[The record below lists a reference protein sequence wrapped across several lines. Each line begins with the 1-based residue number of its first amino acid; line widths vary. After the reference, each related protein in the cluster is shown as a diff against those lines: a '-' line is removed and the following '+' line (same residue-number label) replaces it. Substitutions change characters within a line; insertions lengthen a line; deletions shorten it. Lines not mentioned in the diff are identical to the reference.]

1 MSNLRELTN
10 AELDL
15 VSGGAILALR
25 WTDFDSVAKTL
36 RIERALEK
44 ASDGVT
50 VKPPKTERG
59 RRTITIDDG
68 LCALLV
74 AERDKYLRFV
84 AGVSETA
91 KVDLSLVKL
100 PPDALIF
107 PGDADLI
114 EPRDP
119 ATVSL
124 TFLRAAH
131 RFGFKLRFH
140 DLRGTHGTMLLD
152 NGVPVHIVAKRLG
165 HSAACCCRV
174 MPSEPKRRTRVRPM
188 LSLGWRRGYE
198 R

>member
-1 MSNLRELTN
+1 
-10 AELDL
+10 
-15 VSGGAILALR
+15 
-25 WTDFDSVAKTL
+25 VAKTL

-59 RRTITIDDG
+59 KRTITIDDG

-74 AERDKYLRFV
+74 AERERYLRFV

-100 PPDALIF
+100 PGEALIF

-114 EPRDP
+114 KPRDP

-124 TFLRAAH
+124 GFLRAA
-131 RFGFKLRFH
+131 RRYSFNLRFH

-165 HSAACCCRV
+165 HSAAV
-174 MPSEPKRRTRVRPM
+174 LLESYAKRTKKADESAAQVIGN
-188 LSLGWRRGYE
+188 LSRNLLGR
-198 R
+198 